1 MDMTGMAVDINDSK
15 DAEKLASEML
25 DLPDKVYSSGRRS
38 SHSRRK
44 SLMLNTPDVSGKDSD
59 SGSEA
64 PSRRGS
70 TSRRAS
76 RRGSF
81 LNIDGKDS
89 GDESSLIDPL
99 KRLQNISILFGLFL
113 ESIQMTDILLQ
124 ILLTSAVFLENYP
137 SKTYQNGLLTTSEAQ
152 EGYGYIFKVR
162 VS

>member
-1 MDMTGMAVDINDSK
+1 MAVDINDSK

-44 SLMLNTPDVSGKDSD
+44 SLMLNTPDISGKDSD

-64 PSRRGS
+64 QSRRGS

-81 LNIDGKDS
+81 LNIEGKDS

-99 KRLQNISILFGLFL
+99 KRLQNISFLRFRGL
-113 ESIQMTDILLQ
+113 
-124 ILLTSAVFLENYP
+124 A
-137 SKTYQNGLLTTSEAQ
+137 TT
-152 EGYGYIFKVR
+152 
-162 VS
+162 

>member
-44 SLMLNTPDVSGKDSD
+44 SLMLNTPDISGKDSD
-59 SGSEA
+59 SHSGSEA

-113 ESIQMTDILLQ
+113 KSIQMTDILLQ
-124 ILLTSAVFLENYP
+124 ILLTSAVFLENYH
-137 SKTYQNGLLTTSEAQ
+137 SKTYQNGLLTT
-152 EGYGYIFKVR
+152 
-162 VS
+162 

>member
-44 SLMLNTPDVSGKDSD
+44 SLMLNTPDISGKESD

-113 ESIQMTDILLQ
+113 KSIQMTDILLQ
-124 ILLTSAVFLENYP
+124 ILLTSAVFLENYL

>member
-1 MDMTGMAVDINDSK
+1 MDMTGMAVDINDTK

-44 SLMLNTPDVSGKDSD
+44 SLMLNTPDISGKDSD

-113 ESIQMTDILLQ
+113 KSIQNKRFVSNFAHIRSILKKLSFKMVFSLLQ
-124 ILLTSAVFLENYP
+124 KYKEVSGTFL
-137 SKTYQNGLLTTSEAQ
+137 
-152 EGYGYIFKVR
+152 R
-162 VS
+162 

>member
-44 SLMLNTPDVSGKDSD
+44 SLMLNTPDISGKDSD

-113 ESIQMTDILLQ
+113 KSIQNKRFVSNFAHIRSILKKLSFKMVFSLLQ
-124 ILLTSAVFLENYP
+124 KYKEVSGTFL
-137 SKTYQNGLLTTSEAQ
+137 
-152 EGYGYIFKVR
+152 R
-162 VS
+162 

>member
-1 MDMTGMAVDINDSK
+1 MDMTGMAVDINDTK

-44 SLMLNTPDVSGKDSD
+44 SLMLNTPDISGKDSD
-59 SGSEA
+59 SHSGSEA

-99 KRLQNISILFGLFL
+99 KRLQNISILFKRQTF
-113 ESIQMTDILLQ
+113 SCK
-124 ILLTSAVFLENYP
+124 S
-137 SKTYQNGLLTTSEAQ
+137 
-152 EGYGYIFKVR
+152 
-162 VS
+162 

>member
-1 MDMTGMAVDINDSK
+1 MAVDINDTK

-44 SLMLNTPDVSGKDSD
+44 SLMLNTPDISGKDSD
-59 SGSEA
+59 SGSEV

-76 RRGSF
+76 TAHRRGSF

-89 GDESSLIDPL
+89 GDSGDSLIDPL

-113 ESIQMTDILLQ
+113 KSIQNKRFVSNFAHIRSILKKLSFKMVFSLLQ
-124 ILLTSAVFLENYP
+124 KYKEVSGTFL
-137 SKTYQNGLLTTSEAQ
+137 
-152 EGYGYIFKVR
+152 R
-162 VS
+162 

>member
-1 MDMTGMAVDINDSK
+1 MKIDELILILIKIDFRRNSFMDMTGMAVDISDSK
-15 DAEKLASEML
+15 DAEKLATEML

-44 SLMLNTPDVSGKDSD
+44 SLMLNTPDISGKESD

-76 RRGSF
+76 TAHRRGSF

-89 GDESSLIDPL
+89 GDETRVIDPM
-99 KRLQNISILFGLFL
+99 KRLQNISILFKR
-113 ESIQMTDILLQ
+113 Q
-124 ILLTSAVFLENYP
+124 IFSCKIPTRKVE
-137 SKTYQNGLLTTSEAQ
+137 
-152 EGYGYIFKVR
+152 IF
-162 VS
+162 

>member
-44 SLMLNTPDVSGKDSD
+44 SLMLNTPDISGKDSD

-113 ESIQMTDILLQ
+113 KSIQMTDILLQ
-124 ILLTSAVFLENYP
+124 ILLTSAVFLENYL

>member
-1 MDMTGMAVDINDSK
+1 MLLILIKIKIDFRRNSFMDMTGMAVDISDSK
-15 DAEKLASEML
+15 DAEKLATEML

-44 SLMLNTPDVSGKDSD
+44 SLMLNTPDISGKESD

-76 RRGSF
+76 TAHRRGSF

-89 GDESSLIDPL
+89 GDETRVIDPM
-99 KRLQNISILFGLFL
+99 KRLQNISILFKRQIF
-113 ESIQMTDILLQ
+113 SCKIPTRKVDI
-124 ILLTSAVFLENYP
+124 F
-137 SKTYQNGLLTTSEAQ
+137 
-152 EGYGYIFKVR
+152 
-162 VS
+162 

>member
-1 MDMTGMAVDINDSK
+1 MDMTGMAVDISDSK
-15 DAEKLASEML
+15 DAEKLATEML

-44 SLMLNTPDVSGKDSD
+44 SLMLNTPDISGKESD

-76 RRGSF
+76 TAHRRGSF

-89 GDESSLIDPL
+89 GDETRVIDPM
-99 KRLQNISILFGLFL
+99 KRLQNISILFKRQIFSCKIPTRKVEIFYRTLGV
-113 ESIQMTDILLQ
+113 IQLCR
-124 ILLTSAVFLENYP
+124 
-137 SKTYQNGLLTTSEAQ
+137 SEFCRQ
-152 EGYGYIFKVR
+152 QWN
-162 VS
+162 S